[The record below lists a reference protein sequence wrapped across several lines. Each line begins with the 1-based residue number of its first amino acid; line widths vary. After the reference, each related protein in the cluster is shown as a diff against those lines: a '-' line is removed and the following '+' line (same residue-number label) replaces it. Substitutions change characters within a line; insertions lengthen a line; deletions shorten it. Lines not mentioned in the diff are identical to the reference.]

1 MLDKLTKTASY
12 ILEMILL
19 FFSTCFVYVLKGV
32 NGFIKACLNITE
44 FVIMYIML
52 ISIGVFI
59 DTLPNPWQ
67 SLVLNSLIYGMF
79 FMAISLFILA
89 LWKPKRFEKI
99 LERVS
104 S

>member
-32 NGFIKACLNITE
+32 NGFIKAFLNITE
-44 FVIMYIML
+44 FIIIYLLLLSVGFL
-52 ISIGVFI
+52 IDI
-59 DTLPNPWQ
+59 LPNPWQ
-67 SLVLNSLIYGMF
+67 GLVLNSLIYGMF
-79 FMAISLFILA
+79 FMAISLLILA
-89 LWKPKRFEKI
+89 IWKPKQFEKI